1 MWQLAM
7 VSSAQLSALAVSAA
21 TTGGANFM
29 VPPTKDGGLY
39 FSEHNWAM
47 ESIAGAPVAV
57 SVNAGA
63 YVKAAFSGSTRASFA
78 LEATKPSPSQ
88 GETPSTHYIN
98 VVYSIDN
105 KPWVE
110 VP

>member
-1 MWQLAM
+1 MA
-7 VSSAQLSALAVSAA
+7 SIGLSVIALAA
-21 TTGGANFM
+21 GAGVAGAKV
-29 VPPTKDGGLY
+29 VPPTKRGGLY

-47 ESIAGAPVAV
+47 ETSSDGAPKAV

-63 YVKAAFSGSTRASFA
+63 YIKAAFSGSARASFA
-78 LEATKPSPSQ
+78 LEATEPSSPES
-88 GETPSTHYIN
+88 EAPSTHYMN